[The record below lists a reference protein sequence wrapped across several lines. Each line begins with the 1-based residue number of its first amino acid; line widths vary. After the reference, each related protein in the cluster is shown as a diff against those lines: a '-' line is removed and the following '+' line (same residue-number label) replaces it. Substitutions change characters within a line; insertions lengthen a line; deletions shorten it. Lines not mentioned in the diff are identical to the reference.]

1 MEAFKDLL
9 YDENEVEEERKK
21 LRFGMGQTVK
31 CKVGPRSWRKGKV
44 TDRFEHDEEIIEPGY
59 IAPYLVTL
67 LNGNVIFAP
76 SRTQM
81 TSSVCSTARRDD
93 VCLKQA
99 NEKRE
104 DCLSF

>member
-31 CKVGPRSWRKGKV
+31 CKVGPRSWKKGKV
-44 TDRFEHDEEIIEPGY
+44 TEHDEEIIEPGY

-67 LNGNVIFAP
+67 LNGDVIFAP

-81 TSSVCSTARRDD
+81 TSSVLCSTARREMF
-93 VCLKQA
+93 A
-99 NEKRE
+99 
-104 DCLSF
+104 